1 MDPNVKVPFMITN
14 AQLRAARGL
23 LGWSQARLA
32 EASGL
37 GIATIKRMEGERGPL
52 RSSAE
57 NVLKVQQALEDAGVF
72 FIDEDE
78 ELGQGVRLAKT
89 RRSLVKQG
97 LGEHPVARVEPNPR
111 PQ

>member
-1 MDPNVKVPFMITN
+1 MDPNVKGFTAFHCSIVPFMITI

-57 NVLKVQQALEDAGVF
+57 NVLKVEQALEDASVF

-78 ELGQGVRLAKT
+78 KLGPGVRLRKT
-89 RRSLVKQG
+89 EGQ
-97 LGEHPVARVEPNPR
+97 
-111 PQ
+111 